1 MREAISNLRR
11 VKELGVGDI
20 ADRIRHEAKG
30 ITFHLVFNSAVV
42 FMRKVIMNHLKTKE
56 QVVDYASTR
65 ILLDS
70 MSKTLATAD
79 L

>member
-20 ADRIRHEAKG
+20 ADRIRHEAK
-30 ITFHLVFNSAVV
+30 V